1 MVNKSSRTA
10 SDAHTRLDQMIVEL
24 RAHQASCSAE
34 SKMQNARLKRVEAIL
49 IGTAGA
55 TILLLLSLVLK

>member
-1 MVNKSSRTA
+1 MSDRRTA
-10 SDAHTRLDQMIVEL
+10 ASAHDRIDAAIVEL
-24 RAHQASCSAE
+24 RAHQATCSAE

>member
-1 MVNKSSRTA
+1 MNDRRTVA
-10 SDAHTRLDQMIVEL
+10 SAHDRIDATIVEL
-24 RAHQASCSAE
+24 RTHLGTCATE

-49 IGTAGA
+49 IGSAGA

>member
-1 MVNKSSRTA
+1 LSSGREA
-10 SDAHTRLDQMIVEL
+10 M
-24 RAHQASCSAE
+24 AE
-34 SKMQNARLKRVEAIL
+34 ADTVKVVEAIL